1 MPIPWLAIA
10 QIGSQVIGQL
20 SGARDANRY
29 QKKQQRRVAEAN
41 LASALTRGRFQPQ
54 VADPGPKQSLLTR
67 LAGAASTGLSVADT
81 LKQASR
87 ADEVYNLQKEGMQ
100 QGLEQGRRQLQ
111 QMSNQGAAEQ
121 GSILATL
128 ADLNPN
134 VGTNP
139 DGLQLKSPPAYR
151 PYEDRLPGEGP
162 DGPKNL
168 YTEAGYKSGLE
179 GRLAQQAQA
188 AAAAE
193 EANFKRMQAIFGMEI
208 QGRGA
213 DRADA
218 QFGFDQQRFGA
229 EQALKRAE
237 LAGQGAGKGSMAG
250 MTPEEAMKAEEG
262 LRKEFTARTQDFN
275 IIQPAYSKLLAAAKN
290 PSPAGD
296 VSIIFGYMKLLDPQS
311 TVREGEYATA
321 QNTGSIPD
329 AIWNTY
335 NKALNGEGLSETR
348 QDFVNQAQNLYQ
360 ASLANYQNIAQEYQ
374 RLGRGYGL
382 NPNNVV
388 LNNVMPGL
396 GSRGQAPAGA
406 AAAPVGAIQV
416 LNTLDAALAPP
427 RTTLGLFGD
436 LSKRR
441 VNR

>member
-1 MPIPWLAIA
+1 MPIPWMAIA

-87 ADEVYNLQKEGMQ
+87 ADEMYNLQKEGMQ

-128 ADLNPN
+128 ADLNPD
-134 VGTNP
+134 VGSNP
-139 DGLQLKSPPAYR
+139 DGLQLRRPPAYR

-168 YTEAGYKSGLE
+168 YTEAGYKSGIE

-188 AAAAE
+188 QAAAKAQE
-193 EANFKRMQAIFGMEI
+193 FDQFYKMFDVELKGRAADREDLKLGLDQKKFELENRRLAFSDLADQI
-208 QGRGA
+208 GRGA
-213 DRADA
+213 MDPA
-218 QFGFDQQRFGA
+218 
-229 EQALKRAE
+229 KRYD
-237 LAGQGAGKGSMAG
+237 L
-250 MTPEEAMKAEEG
+250 EAK
-262 LRKEFTARTQDFN
+262 LRQEFASRTKEHQ
-275 IIQPAYSKLLAAAKN
+275 IIASAWDKIQAAAKD
-290 PSPAGD
+290 PSAAGD
-296 VSIIFGYMKLLDPQS
+296 LAIIFMYMKMLDPNS
-311 TVREGEYATA
+311 AVRETEYATA
-321 QNTGSIPD
+321 ENAGSIPESVRNQ
-329 AIWNTY
+329 W
-335 NKALNGEGLSETR
+335 NKALNGERLDVTR
-348 QDFVNQAQNLYQ
+348 QDFLTKAQAIYGASQQGYQ
-360 ASLANYQNIAQEYQ
+360 SIGAQFRTLAERMQ
-374 RLGRGYGL
+374 LD
-382 NPNNVV
+382 PNN
-388 LNNVMPGL
+388 LLL
-396 GSRGQAPAGA
+396 GPPVGAVAGVGGGNQGAVPAGA
-406 AAAPVGAIQV
+406 VQV